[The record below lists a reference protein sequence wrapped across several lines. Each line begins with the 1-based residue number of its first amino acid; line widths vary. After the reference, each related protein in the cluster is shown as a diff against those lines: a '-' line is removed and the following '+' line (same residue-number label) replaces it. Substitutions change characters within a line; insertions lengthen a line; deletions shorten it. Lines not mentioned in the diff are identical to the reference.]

1 MTAESLIKKK
11 VIAYNTRNLEDFINC
26 HHQDVALYN
35 FGDKTPFT
43 KGREELRAIYKEVF
57 DNSPKL
63 HTEVIQR
70 MVLGNTVIDN
80 EIVTGRKGIDRLKII
95 AIYQVEGKYIVRAS
109 FIRE

>member
-1 MTAESLIKKK
+1 MTAESLIKKQ

-26 HHQDVALYN
+26 HHQDVTLYN
-35 FGDKTPFT
+35 FADKTPFA

-57 DNSPKL
+57 DSSPKL
-63 HTEVIQR
+63 HTEIIQR

-80 EIVTGRKGIDRLKII
+80 EIVTGRKGIGRLKII
-95 AIYQVEGKYIVRAS
+95 AIYQVEGEYITRAS